1 MALQKARS
9 KCRPAAGRAL
19 RECAILAAIM
29 RPALFA
35 SLVIYAATPVAILA
49 QTCAQTDLRPF
60 IQRVQAAQS
69 QLRAHKGE
77 VSVSEPLQGKIHL
90 MKDALA
96 ALADAAMKC
105 APGTLNEKA
114 LEGSFVKPLDANKP
128 VVMEEYDPNKPDQFD
143 DIYGNSIDVKVTR
156 PAEQPQI
163 LFVDFHFEIQ
173 CGFDSLLLAY
183 EFRDGSW
190 HRILRWE
197 SPAYDEIGGA
207 FGDFFDYL
215 VFPQTDSKNLFV
227 AVAHGHPWCSSNMS
241 AFDLDILQPVRDGT
255 PQQVLFHKKAIYS
268 RANYPIFHKMKAK
281 PDGFELRLEAY
292 SMDMNI
298 VFRPVIYSYRV
309 SNNQFVRVQ
318 PIAMNGRDFVDEWLQ
333 SEWSESK
340 NWSSLAAVAKLE
352 AAHKKIKSLRDS
364 SLGAKE
370 WPNFTYG
377 PVRPCSDSASHFQV
391 ELDKGWWVE
400 EKKDWRPDTPTFFQI
415 QEGKNSFTMLS
426 ASDKHDPHCTGHD
439 IMPKQ

>member
-1 MALQKARS
+1 
-9 KCRPAAGRAL
+9 
-19 RECAILAAIM
+19 
-29 RPALFA
+29 
-35 SLVIYAATPVAILA
+35 
-49 QTCAQTDLRPF
+49 
-60 IQRVQAAQS
+60 
-69 QLRAHKGE
+69 
-77 VSVSEPLQGKIHL
+77 

-197 SPAYDEIGGA
+197 SPTYDEIGGA
-207 FGDFFDYL
+207 FGDFFDYV
-215 VFPQTDSKNLFV
+215 VFPQTDSKDLFV

-255 PQQVLFHKKAIYS
+255 PQQVLFHKKTIYS

-333 SEWSESK
+333 APWSEVK
-340 NWSSLAAVAKLE
+340 DWSDPASLPALESAYKRIAALEDPKAKSRPE
-352 AAHKKIKSLRDS
+352 F
-364 SLGAKE
+364 E
-370 WPNFTYG
+370 YG
-377 PVRPCSDSASHFQV
+377 PVRPCSDSPAHFQV
-391 ELDKGWWVE
+391 EFDE
-400 EKKDWRPDTPTFFQI
+400 DWSTTGRQRPATTEYFQI
-415 QEGKNSFTMLS
+415 LQGKNSFTMAGVS
-426 ASDKHDPHCTGHD
+426 ATPDSRCKGAD
-439 IMPKQ
+439 IMPRQ